1 MIYENVLQMIGNTP
15 MIKLNDFLSPEDAT
29 IYIKLEKFNPGGS
42 VKDRAALYIINK
54 AEEDGRLK
62 PGMTIIEPTSGN
74 TGIGLALIASVK
86 GYRLQLVMP
95 ETMSVERRAIMKA
108 YGADIILTEGA
119 KGMRGAIELA
129 QELAKANGYFMP
141 MQFDN
146 PANPLAHYETTANEI
161 IKDLPEV
168 DAFVAGVGTGGTIS
182 GVGKRLKEYNSG
194 IIINAV
200 EPLASNILTGGT
212 HKPHKI
218 QGIGA
223 GFVPNNYHAE
233 FVDRITDV
241 SDDDAINTTLVLARK
256 EGLFLGVSCGAAI
269 FAAIELAKELGKGKN
284 IVVLAPDGGE
294 RYLSMGFFS

>member
-1 MIYENVLQMIGNTP
+1 MIHENVLQMIGNTP
-15 MIKLNDFLSPEDAT
+15 MVKLNDFLSPADAN

-42 VKDRAALYIINK
+42 VKDRAALFIINK
-54 AEEDGRLK
+54 AEEEGLLK

-74 TGIGLALIASVK
+74 TGIGLALVASVK
-86 GYRLQLVMP
+86 GYRLMLVMP
-95 ETMSVERRAIMKA
+95 ETMSIERRAIMKA
-108 YGADIILTEGA
+108 YGAEIILTEGA
-119 KGMRGAIELA
+119 KGMRGAIDIA
-129 QELAKANGYFMP
+129 QEMAQSNGYFMP

-161 IKDLPEV
+161 IRDLPNV

-182 GVGKRLKEYNSG
+182 GVGKRLKEYNKD

-200 EPLASNILTGGT
+200 EPLASNLLTGGT

-223 GFVPNNYHAE
+223 GFIPKNYHPE
-233 FVDRITDV
+233 YVDRVTDV
-241 SDDDAINTTLVLARK
+241 SDDAAISTLMELVRK
-256 EGLFLGVSCGAAI
+256 EGLFLGISCGAAI
-269 FAAIELAKELGKGKN
+269 YAAILLAKELGQGKN

>member
-42 VKDRAALYIINK
+42 VKDRAAFYIINK

-223 GFVPNNYHAE
+223 GFVPHNYHAE

-269 FAAIELAKELGKGKN
+269 FAAVELAKELGKGKN

>member
-223 GFVPNNYHAE
+223 GFVPHNYHAE

-269 FAAIELAKELGKGKN
+269 FAAVELAKELGKGKN

>member
-223 GFVPNNYHAE
+223 GFVPHNYHAE

>member
-1 MIYENVLQMIGNTP
+1 MIYDNVLQMIGNTP
-15 MIKLNDFLSPEDAT
+15 MVKLNDFLSTTDSN

-54 AEEDGRLK
+54 AEEEGLLK

-74 TGIGLALIASVK
+74 TGIGLALVASVK
-86 GYRLQLVMP
+86 GYRLMLVMP
-95 ETMSVERRAIMKA
+95 ETMSIERRAIMKA
-108 YGADIILTEGA
+108 YGAEIILTEGA
-119 KGMRGAIELA
+119 KGMRGAIDLA
-129 QELAKANGYFMP
+129 QEMAQSNGYFMP

-146 PANPLAHYETTANEI
+146 PANPLAHYETTADEI
-161 IKDLPEV
+161 IRDLPNV

-182 GVGKRLKEYNSG
+182 GVGKRLKEYNQD

-200 EPLASNILTGGT
+200 EPLSSNVLTGGT

-223 GFVPNNYHAE
+223 GFIPKNYHPE
-233 FVDRITDV
+233 FVDRVTDV
-241 SDDDAINTTLVLARK
+241 SDDAAINTLMELVRK
-256 EGLFLGVSCGAAI
+256 EGLFLGISCGAAI
-269 FAAIELAKELGKGKN
+269 YAAILLAKELGQGKN

>member
-223 GFVPNNYHAE
+223 GFVPHNYHAE
-233 FVDRITDV
+233 FVDRVTDV

-269 FAAIELAKELGKGKN
+269 FAAVELAKELGKGKN

>member
-15 MIKLNDFLSPEDAT
+15 MIKLNDFLSPEDAA

-223 GFVPNNYHAE
+223 GFVPHNYHAE

>member
-108 YGADIILTEGA
+108 YGVDIILTEGA

-223 GFVPNNYHAE
+223 GFVPHNYHAE

-269 FAAIELAKELGKGKN
+269 FAAVELAKELGKGKN

>member
-1 MIYENVLQMIGNTP
+1 MIHENVLQMIGNTP
-15 MIKLNDFLSPEDAT
+15 MVKLNDFLSPADAN

-54 AEEDGRLK
+54 AEEEGLLK

-74 TGIGLALIASVK
+74 TGIGLALVASVK
-86 GYRLQLVMP
+86 GYRLMLVMP
-95 ETMSVERRAIMKA
+95 ETMSIERRAIMKA
-108 YGADIILTEGA
+108 YGAEIILTEGA
-119 KGMRGAIELA
+119 KGMRGAIDIA
-129 QELAKANGYFMP
+129 QEMAQSNGYFMP

-161 IKDLPEV
+161 IRDLPNV

-182 GVGKRLKEYNSG
+182 GVGKRLKEYNKD

-200 EPLASNILTGGT
+200 EPLASNLLTGGT

-223 GFVPNNYHAE
+223 GFIPKNYHPE
-233 FVDRITDV
+233 YVDRVTDV
-241 SDDDAINTTLVLARK
+241 SDDAAISTLMELVRK
-256 EGLFLGVSCGAAI
+256 EGLFLGISCGAAI
-269 FAAIELAKELGKGKN
+269 YAAILLAKELGQGKN